1 MYVQLYGKLCVMVGF
16 KIIQNL
22 SNKSGA
28 IRKIIFLELLV
39 SEDLFIVKKNNQII
53 IENSF
58 TKFIVSE

>member
-53 IENSF
+53 NENSF

>member
-1 MYVQLYGKLCVMVGF
+1 MVGF